1 MVNIVS
7 KIGQQVNCALI
18 SVSEKRNQLMR
29 SAAQGLPSKDNNRTG
44 KALGVL
50 TVALSATSA
59 QAAFNVD
66 GLCAIAGYYKMAIG
80 AIALIAIFL
89 AIVNQ
94 MTGKNVAISEIA
106 MNVLIGCAI
115 AMVAP
120 ELIGKTGLTTSCS

>member
-1 MVNIVS
+1 
-7 KIGQQVNCALI
+7 
-18 SVSEKRNQLMR
+18 MR
-29 SAAQGLPSKDNNRTG
+29 SSSQQLSSKDNKRMG
-44 KALGVL
+44 KVFGVL
-50 TVALSATSA
+50 AIALCTTSA
-59 QAAFNVD
+59 QAAFNVA

-120 ELIGKTGLTTSCS
+120 ELIGKTGLTTSCT